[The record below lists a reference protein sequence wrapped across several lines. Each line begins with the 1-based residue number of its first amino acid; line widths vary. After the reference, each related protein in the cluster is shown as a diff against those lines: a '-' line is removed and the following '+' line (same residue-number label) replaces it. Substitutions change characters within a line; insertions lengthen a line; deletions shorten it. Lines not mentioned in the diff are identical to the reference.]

1 VGRAAGGKT
10 ARSFA
15 RRRIGWLVAL
25 ALAVLARGGLALDDP
40 GPTPPTTEQPG
51 SPFPSRE
58 KLEDLTR
65 QPVPEA
71 RAEIDVAVVPE
82 WTLEGPFPNV
92 STAQPYREPTNWGGL
107 LEAAAV
113 RRAGLVVGT
122 EALHCAAREWGR
134 FQLAHGAR
142 PAPDLTRWMAARCG
156 ASTAGVVYHHFDGGV
171 PAAASEDEIFEAW
184 SPAVQALIDEHLV
197 GGPLAA
203 GIWYGRKDDHAIAVI
218 ATGERKVQI
227 APLPQ
232 VVAEGDGVFVLRGET
247 LEEAEGLSAWV
258 NRGAYGAE
266 ACEPARDLRLPR
278 FAFRCSVDRTD
289 AESWLSVT
297 LTRPGRL
304 LGNGVLDLVLFP
316 SGEPSARWVRPSL
329 GESVVVGPETDVG
342 REIAR
347 LVNRVRA
354 KAGVAPLELSDAQSE
369 VARELAP
376 YFFASAW
383 GHGPPGTTDL
393 VVLGLMAGWRVEGT
407 VQSGDFASSWVARS
421 LDLDHLVANAL
432 ERPSGRRALLS
443 PEFRKLA
450 VGAVVDPDSKS
461 LAGVY
466 GTYALF
472 EEEAHDE
479 HARAV
484 LEALD
489 AARAARGK
497 SRARLL
503 PRIASLGRLAASRVQ
518 GDEDPSEVLSDLL
531 RQSSRVLGRSVNGWV
546 AETTDLSKIPFPEAL
561 LERDPVHVA
570 VGVSHRRRDEDPWGR
585 FVVLFVAAEPE
596 GRGA

>member
-1 VGRAAGGKT
+1 
-10 ARSFA
+10 
-15 RRRIGWLVAL
+15 VAL
-25 ALAVLARGGLALDDP
+25 AIALVARAGVALDDP
-40 GPTPPTTEQPG
+40 APAPPEAEGPG

-65 QPVPEA
+65 TPLPEA
-71 RAEIDVAVVPE
+71 RAEPDVAVVPE

-92 STAQPYREPTNWGGL
+92 SAAQPYREPTNWGGL

-113 RRAGLVVGT
+113 RRAGLVVAT

-134 FQLAHGAR
+134 FHLAHGSR
-142 PAPDLTRWMAARCG
+142 PAPDLTRWIGARCG
-156 ASTAGVVYHHFDGGV
+156 ASTAGIAYHHFDGGV

-184 SPAVQALIDEHLV
+184 APAVEALIAEHLV

-203 GIWYGRKDDHAIAVI
+203 GIWYGRKENHAIAVI
-218 ATGERKVQI
+218 ATGPRKVQI

-232 VVAEGDGVFVLRGET
+232 VIGEGDGVFVLQGET
-247 LEEAEGLSAWV
+247 LEQAESLSAWV
-258 NRGAYGAE
+258 NHGAYGAE
-266 ACEPARDLRLPR
+266 ACESARDLPLPR
-278 FAFRCSVDRTD
+278 FAFRCTVDRAD

-297 LTRPGRL
+297 LTKPGRL

-329 GESVVVGPETDVG
+329 GEPVVVGPETDVG

-347 LVNRVRA
+347 LVNRVREQ
-354 KAGVAPLELSDAQSE
+354 AGVAPLELSEEQSQ

-383 GHGPPGTTDL
+383 GHGPPATTDL
-393 VVLGLMAGWRVEGT
+393 VVLGLMAGWSVGGT
-407 VQSGDFASSWVARS
+407 VQSGDFASSWVVRT
-421 LDLDHLVANAL
+421 LDLGHLVANAL
-432 ERPSGRRALLS
+432 QRPSGRRALLS

-450 VGAVVDPDSKS
+450 VGAIVDEDANS

-472 EEEAHDE
+472 EEEAHDQ

-503 PRIASLGRLAASRVQ
+503 PRVASLGRLAASRVQ
-518 GDEDPSEVLSDLL
+518 GDEEPADVLSDLL
-531 RQSSRVLGRSVNGWV
+531 RQSSRVLGRSVNGWI
-546 AETTDLSKIPFPEAL
+546 AETTDLSKIPFPEPL

-570 VGVSHRRRDEDPWGR
+570 VGVSHRRRGEDPWGR
-585 FVVLFVAAEPE
+585 FVVLFVAAEPD